1 LSVFFTL
8 PYTGELDTTA
18 LGQSAK
24 ANRWAAQSRG
34 KSWFN
39 EDTEDRYDLGETE
52 MGGVVA
58 YFLFY
63 GVMLGLAIGL
73 YFGLRTFKL
82 I

>member
-1 LSVFFTL
+1 MS
-8 PYTGELDTTA
+8 
-18 LGQSAK
+18 
-24 ANRWAAQSRG
+24 
-34 KSWFN
+34 
-39 EDTEDRYDLGETE
+39 
-52 MGGVVA
+52 GVVA